1 VNSIAKEIK
10 KLLTALLRY
19 LFSTLLSVT
28 LKTPVAERRID
39 GANLRYGLFSTV
51 MILCS

>member
-19 LFSTLLSVT
+19 LFSTLLAVT
-28 LKTPVAERRID
+28 LKTGQNALWPGNNSRR
-39 GANLRYGLFSTV
+39 R
-51 MILCS
+51 